1 MPDNSIPVTVLSGI
15 LGAGKTTVLNH
26 VLRESGERELAVLV
40 NDMGEVNVDAEL
52 VAESSDIAD
61 EDEELVELS
70 NGCICCELRG
80 DLLDAIGELTRARE
94 FDAIVVESTG
104 VAEPLPVA
112 QTLTLG
118 FDQADLDPTEFY
130 EETGIEPLEG
140 CHLDTA
146 VTVVDAHQFQTAM
159 ESDELLDDDGTEKHL
174 GDLVVEQVE
183 FCDVLL
189 LNKCDLVDDDTLA
202 EIEAT
207 LEVLQPRA
215 GIVRTEHGRVDP
227 THLVDTGRF
236 DFDAASQS
244 AGWIRELEEPHAS
257 AEEEHGVTSF
267 VFEARRPF
275 HPERFADLL
284 DRFPD
289 AVVRAKGHFW
299 IASGGDERSE
309 SSSERTRAAGSEQR
323 EDPGEESGATANAE
337 RIVSRED
344 EAFTFNVAGQSI
356 RVGPGGRW
364 VDSLPAEERRE
375 HLEENSEL
383 EAHWHERWGDRN
395 TRLVVIGTEMD
406 HDSLRADLRAC
417 LATDDELASDSTFE
431 DRFPTFEPPEADLEA
446 ETEADTDGSE
456 MADRPENDD
465 QREHAHDRTE
475 ELGIAD

>member
-1 MPDNSIPVTVLSGI
+1 MPDNPIPVTVLSGI
-15 LGAGKTTVLNH
+15 LGAGKTTTLNH
-26 VLRESGERELAVLV
+26 VLRESDDRDLAVLV

-61 EDEELVELS
+61 EDEELIELS

-80 DLLDAIGELTRARE
+80 DLLDAVGELTASDRE

-130 EETGIEPLEG
+130 AETGIEPLEG
-140 CHLDTA
+140 CRLDTT
-146 VTVVDAHQFQTAM
+146 VTVVDAHQFRTAM

-189 LNKCDLVDDDTLA
+189 LNKCDLVEEDVLA

-215 GIVRTEHGRVDP
+215 EIVRTEHGRVDP
-227 THLVDTGRF
+227 DDIVDTDRF
-236 DFDAASQS
+236 DFEAASRS
-244 AGWIRELEEPHAS
+244 AGWIRELQEPHES
-257 AEEEHGVTSF
+257 AEEEHGVSSF

-275 HPERFADLL
+275 HPERLADLL
-284 DRFPD
+284 DEFPD

-299 IASGGDERSE
+299 IA
-309 SSSERTRAAGSEQR
+309 TRR
-323 EDPGEESGATANAE
+323 
-337 RIVSRED
+337 D
-344 EAFTFNVAGQSI
+344 EAFTLNVAGRSI
-356 RVGPGGRW
+356 RVGPGGTW
-364 VDSLPAEERRE
+364 VAALPEDERRE
-375 HLEENSEL
+375 HLAEDPEL
-383 EAHWHERWGDRN
+383 EAVWHDRWGDRN
-395 TRLVVIGTEMD
+395 VRLVLIGTEMD
-406 HDSLRADLRAC
+406 RESLRSDLKSC
-417 LATDDELASDSTFE
+417 LATDADLEADPATLE
-431 DRFPTFEPPEADLEA
+431 DRFPQFEPPEEEL
-446 ETEADTDGSE
+446 
-456 MADRPENDD
+456 ENDEETND
-465 QREHAHDRTE
+465 ADEDRDHAT

>member
-26 VLRESGERELAVLV
+26 VLRESGDRELAVLV
-40 NDMGEVNVDAEL
+40 NDMGQVNVDAEL

-80 DLLDAIGELTRARE
+80 DLLDAIGELTRERE
-94 FDAIVVESTG
+94 FDGIIVESTG

-140 CHLDTA
+140 YHLDTT
-146 VTVVDAHQFQTAM
+146 VTVVDAHQFRTAM
-159 ESDELLDDDGTEKHL
+159 ESDELVDDDGTEKHL
-174 GDLVVEQVE
+174 GDLVVEQIE

-189 LNKCDLVDDDTLA
+189 LNKCDLVDDGTLE

-215 GIVRTEHGRVDP
+215 NIVRTEHGRVDP
-227 THLVDTGRF
+227 NELVDTGQF
-236 DFDAASQS
+236 DFEAASQS
-244 AGWIRELEEPHAS
+244 AGWIRELAQPHAS

-289 AVVRAKGHFW
+289 PVVRAKGHFW
-299 IASGGDERSE
+299 IAGSERSE
-309 SSSERTRAAGSEQR
+309 DPAEASGETVSEKRR
-323 EDPGEESGATANAE
+323 
-337 RIVSRED
+337 VSRTD
-344 EAFTFNVAGQSI
+344 EAFTLNVAGQSI
-356 RVGPGGRW
+356 RVGPGGTW
-364 VDSLPAEERRE
+364 VDSLPPEERRE
-375 HLEENSEL
+375 RREANPELEER
-383 EAHWHERWGDRN
+383 WHDEWGDRN
-395 TRLVVIGTEMD
+395 IRFVIIGTEMD
-406 HDSLRADLRAC
+406 HAALQADLVEC
-417 LATDDELASDSTFE
+417 LVTDDEREADWTTFD
-431 DRFPTFEPPEADLEA
+431 DRFPTFEPPEVEGGSDGDEKA
-446 ETEADTDGSE
+446 ERDGK
-456 MADRPENDD
+456 
-465 QREHAHDRTE
+465 HDHTE